1 MQSNNIFFLTLI
13 TLCRELYGKI
23 ESYTFIPWIID
34 IISSLIFYQWHIVS
48 FYFWNTIALK
58 LQVKEGKW
66 LTYFPLPWKC
76 PRVEPILS
84 VSSGGWQCQDGFWPC
99 QDVESVPRSLLIKDA
114 SLWTN
119 ERPRHTILRISDA
132 SLYAFKIIQNILF
145 LRKYS
150 GLFPSVTAFLSI
162 CIISVCFFFFNS
174 EYIGGKRI

>member
-1 MQSNNIFFLTLI
+1 M
-13 TLCRELYGKI
+13 
-23 ESYTFIPWIID
+23 ID
-34 IISSLIFYQWHIVS
+34 IISSLILYQWYIVS

-66 LTYFPLPWKC
+66 LTYFPLRCKC

-119 ERPRHTILRISDA
+119 ERPRHRILRISHA

-145 LRKYS
+145 FRKYS

-162 CIISVCFFFFNS
+162 CIISPCFFFKKIVNTLGESTLKKIIIPLFICVCIL
-174 EYIGGKRI
+174 YH